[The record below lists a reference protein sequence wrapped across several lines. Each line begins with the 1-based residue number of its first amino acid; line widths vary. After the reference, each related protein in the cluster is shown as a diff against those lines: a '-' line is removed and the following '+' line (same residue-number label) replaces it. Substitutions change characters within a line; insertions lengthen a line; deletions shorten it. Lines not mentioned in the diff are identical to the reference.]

1 MRRCDSEFDPDD
13 CLALESESAPKEQK
27 RKWKK
32 KRKNLHDS
40 LALGRESAPKEQKGH
55 FLFEEK
61 KMEKEKEKPAGQLG
75 KRRQG

>member
-1 MRRCDSEFDPDD
+1 ME
-13 CLALESESAPKEQK
+13 
-27 RKWKK
+27 K
-32 KRKNLHDS
+32 KRKNLQDS